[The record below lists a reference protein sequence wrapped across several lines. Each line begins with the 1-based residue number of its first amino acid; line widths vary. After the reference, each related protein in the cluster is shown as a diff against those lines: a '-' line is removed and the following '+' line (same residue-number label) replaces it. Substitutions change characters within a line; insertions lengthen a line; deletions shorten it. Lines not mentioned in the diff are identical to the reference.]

1 MTKLEIAHLH
11 LSRDERIQGG
21 RVVISG
27 TRIPVSDIIYYY
39 KQGKDVHEILEFFP
53 HLNLAQIH
61 DALAYYYDNQK
72 EIETEIE
79 EYQPA

>member
-1 MTKLEIAHLH
+1 MATLELAHQH
-11 LSRDERIQGG
+11 LSKKEGIQGG
-21 RVVISG
+21 RAVISG
-27 TRIPVSDIIYYY
+27 TRIPVSDIVYYY

-72 EIETEIE
+72 EIDIEIE
-79 EYQPA
+79 EYQQT